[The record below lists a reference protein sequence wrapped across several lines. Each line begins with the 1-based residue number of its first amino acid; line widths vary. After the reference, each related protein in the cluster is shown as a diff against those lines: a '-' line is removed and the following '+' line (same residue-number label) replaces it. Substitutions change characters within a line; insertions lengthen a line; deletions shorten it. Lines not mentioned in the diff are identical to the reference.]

1 MKTAY
6 NISPHCKSKHNNKSM
21 QVKDT
26 FGTEQLMT
34 INARIYES
42 ELYHP
47 EWSLSRVHR
56 DMGMCIHGHPL
67 FLE

>member
-6 NISPHCKSKHNNKSM
+6 NISPHCKRKHNNKSM

-26 FGTEQLMT
+26 FVTEQLMT

-47 EWSLSRVHR
+47 EWSLS
-56 DMGMCIHGHPL
+56 
-67 FLE
+67 